1 MLSDELLTH
10 AAHFERWQ
18 RQGGIR
24 MDAHLCGLYVTIFRS
39 MSDQAAMMERRPIPD
54 GQLPLPPGVVSLD
67 QARADRLAAGLS
79 GAGGAA

>member
-10 AAHFERWQ
+10 AAHFERWT
-18 RQGGIR
+18 RQGGIN

-54 GQLPLPPGVVSLD
+54 GQMPLPPGVVSLD
-67 QARADRLAAGLS
+67 QVRADRHAAGIPT
-79 GAGGAA
+79 GGAA